1 MNSRNWFIDYIQL
14 FVGTSELYRK
24 KVNPKRLTE
33 AVQGIDKQ
41 IKKWLTEF
49 GMEKKIRVI
58 PNHQGIKIHIKGKAF
73 MEQTFYKN
81 VDEIYLYYEKIFN
94 IVKNWTHRESPI
106 DPLVSRLDVACN
118 IPLYLDTHKFVI
130 HNPYSRKAIQ
140 YFTKDKDPKT
150 MHKNITGIAIGNRG
164 SDYLFLRVYDK
175 RYDPNNLHSKLRF
188 GSSNCTRVEYQ
199 IGRKILKEK
208 PYNINTLGDLATSEC
223 SQITKFL
230 QTSKNVVFFSEQELD
245 NHKLIPSKLPS
256 NFQEWEHAFPTSK
269 AIITKHLNE
278 KQQIMLGQ
286 YIKQYLPYVLHGTKK

>member
-1 MNSRNWFIDYIQL
+1 LNARNWFIDYIQL

-73 MEQTFYKN
+73 MEQTFSKN
-81 VDEIYLYYEKIFN
+81 IGEIYLYYEKIWN
-94 IVKNWTHRESPI
+94 IVKNWTHRESRI

-118 IPLYLDTHKFVI
+118 IPLYLNTHKYNI

-140 YFTKDKDPKT
+140 YFTKDTDPMT

-175 RYDPNNLHSKLRF
+175 RYDPNNLHAKLRF
-188 GSSNCTRVEYQ
+188 GSSNCTRIEYQ

-208 PYNINTLGDLATSEC
+208 PYNIKTLGDLSSEETAHIT
-223 SQITKFL
+223 QISNNL
-230 QTSKNVVFFSEQELD
+230 QTSKNVVFDGEQRLK
-245 NHKLIPSKLPS
+245 NYKLIPSKLPS
-256 NFQEWEHAFPTSK
+256 NFQEWEHAFPTAK
-269 AIITKHLNE
+269 AIITKHLNYN
-278 KQQIMLGQ
+278 QQKMLGQ
-286 YIKQYLPYVLHGTKK
+286 YIREQLPHMIH